1 MSERV
6 VAAVDLGAESGRV
19 LAFGFD
25 GERLRLRESQ
35 RFANGAREADGFL
48 RWDFEALWSSVRD
61 GLAEVGAAVGRLD
74 SIGVDSWGVD
84 YGLLDADG
92 ALLDDPVCYRDG
104 RTRGLVDE
112 AGRLVGI
119 ERLYDETGTQLLEI
133 NTIYQLFAE
142 ARAGGERL
150 ARARRLLLIPDLF
163 HYRLSGTAVS
173 ETTIAS
179 TTGGYDVR
187 RKAWA
192 GDLLSA
198 LGIPTGMLPDVADP
212 GTVLGPVD
220 RDVLGGA
227 PFAGTRVVL
236 PGSHDT
242 ASAVAGVPFSH
253 PDAAYISSGTWSLV
267 GLETPEPVVTEAS
280 RRANLTNEAGAAGR
294 NRLLR
299 NVMGLWLL
307 QECRREWERERG
319 ELDYAELVR
328 LAEASTCDSVIAPD
342 DPELLAPGNMPA
354 RIVEHCRRAGQPEPE
369 TIGDIAR
376 CVLVSLAARYAETID
391 DLVAV
396 AGRPVPA
403 IQIVGGGVHNRL
415 LNRLTADATGLPVYA
430 GPAEATA
437 LGNALVQLV
446 ALGEL
451 DGLDQAREVI
461 RRGESVEHV
470 EPAG

>member
-1 MSERV
+1 MSEHV

-25 GERLRLRESQ
+25 GERLRLLESR
-35 RFANGAREADGFL
+35 RFSNGARQSNGFL
-48 RWDFEALWSSVRD
+48 RWDFEALWTSVRD
-61 GLAEVGAAVGRLD
+61 GLAEVGDAVGRID
-74 SIGVDSWGVD
+74 SVGVDSWGVD
-84 YGLLDADG
+84 YGLLDG
-92 ALLDDPVCYRDG
+92 AGRLLDDPVCYRDP
-104 RTRGLVDE
+104 RTRGLVD
-112 AGRLVGI
+112 AASDLVGA

-133 NTIYQLFAE
+133 NTIYQWFAE
-142 ARAGGERL
+142 ARAGGDRL
-150 ARARRLLLIPDLF
+150 RGADKLLLVPDVF
-163 HYRLSGTAVS
+163 HYRLSGAAVS
-173 ETTIAS
+173 ETTVAS
-179 TTGGYDVR
+179 TTGAYDVR

-192 GDLLSA
+192 DELLTA
-198 LGIPTGMLPDVADP
+198 LGVPTGVLPDVADP
-212 GTVLGPVD
+212 GTVLGPVL
-220 RDVLGGA
+220 RDVLDGPAFGSA
-227 PFAGTRVVL
+227 RVVL

-267 GLETPEPVVTEAS
+267 GVETPQPVVTAES
-280 RRANLTNEAGAAGR
+280 RAANLTNEAGVAGR

-319 ELDYAELVR
+319 ELSYAEIVE

-342 DPELLAPGNMPA
+342 DPELLAPGHMPE

-376 CVLVSLAARYAETID
+376 CVLVSLAARYAETVT
-391 DLVAV
+391 DLEAV
-396 AGRPVPA
+396 TGRAIPA
-403 IQIVGGGVHNRL
+403 LHIVGGGVHNQL
-415 LNRLTADATGLPVYA
+415 LNRLTANATRRSVYA

-437 LGNALVQLV
+437 LGNAVVQLI

-461 RRGESVEHV
+461 AAGESVV
-470 EPAG
+470 RFDP